1 MADLLA
7 HDQEL
12 VTAKQQ
18 QIQLKENCEEM
29 RNKRD
34 ELTVT
39 LTLKGNVYDL
49 TKICFSSM
57 DDFI

>member
-1 MADLLA
+1 MA

-49 TKICFSSM
+49 TKIRFSSI

>member
-49 TKICFSSM
+49 TKIRFSS
-57 DDFI
+57 IR